1 MRSEKR
7 ILLVEPSFPIPRKS
21 LNHKNFLPIGL
32 LKIASYLKSNGHQV
46 QLVRGERAAE
56 DRGFV
61 PDEIWI
67 TSLFTYWSKYVRES
81 VRYYRT
87 LYQTAKVTV
96 GGIYASLMPEHCKKY
111 TGCDEVYIG
120 VMNEAER
127 FLPEFNL
134 IDGLNS
140 HPIDYQIIHTSRG
153 CIRRCAFCGTWKIE
167 PQFTAKKTI
176 RSEIKYKRIVFY
188 DNNLLAN
195 PNIESVL
202 GELIE
207 LRQKKKILWCES
219 QSGFDGRILLEK
231 PHLGSLLK
239 KAAFRYPRIAW
250 DWTYEKHASV
260 QEQLRI
266 LTASGYSLKD
276 IFVFVLYNW
285 KIPFEEMERKRV
297 KCWKWGVQIAD
308 CRYRPLDQTFDSYHS
323 HRRTQPAGEY
333 YIHRSSGWT
342 DASIRQFRRN
352 IRRQNICVRHG
363 FPFYSNHFEHK
374 QTSRGV
380 MRKVKSMETKKE
392 KIGYLEQNHVSY
404 WLPDTVSSMDT
415 SNNGSTT
422 KVSVSRVIPSVR
434 WTKVELGTKDA
445 QIGLH

>member
-46 QLVRGERAAE
+46 QLVRGERLGE

-127 FLPEFNL
+127 FLPDFSL

-140 HPIDYQIIHTSRG
+140 HPIDYQIVHTSRG
-153 CIRRCAFCGTWKIE
+153 CIRRCTFCGTWKIE
-167 PQFTAKKTI
+167 PRFTAKKTI

-195 PNIESVL
+195 PNIESIL
-202 GELIE
+202 SELIE
-207 LRQKKKILWCES
+207 LRQKKRILWCES
-219 QSGFDGRILLEK
+219 QSGFDGKILVEK

-250 DWTYEKHASV
+250 DWRYEKHLSI

-266 LTASGYSLKD
+266 LTAGGYSLKD
-276 IFVFVLYNW
+276 IFVFMLYNW
-285 KIPFEEMERKRV
+285 KMPFEEMERKRV

-308 CRYRPLDQTFDSYHS
+308 CRYRPLHQTFDSYHS
-323 HRRTQPAGEY
+323 GKKTQLEGEY
-333 YIHRSSGWT
+333 YIHRSGGWT

-363 FPFYSNHFEHK
+363 FSFYSRDSE
-374 QTSRGV
+374 
-380 MRKVKSMETKKE
+380 RKRRKKAVIQAVKSLKTKIE
-392 KIGYLEQNHVSY
+392 KIGYLEKENMSY
-404 WLPDTVSSMDT
+404 WFPDTISSPEYEKAK
-415 SNNGSTT
+415 ST
-422 KVSVSRVIPSVR
+422 K
-434 WTKVELGTKDA
+434 
-445 QIGLH
+445 

>member
-1 MRSEKR
+1 MRSERR
-7 ILLVEPSFPIPRKS
+7 ILLVEPSFPIPCKS

-46 QLVRGERAAE
+46 QLVRGERLAE

-81 VRYYRT
+81 ARYYRT
-87 LYQTAKVTV
+87 LYQNARVIV

-111 TGCDEVYIG
+111 TGCDEVYVG

-127 FLPEFNL
+127 FLPDYSV

-140 HPIDYQIIHTSRG
+140 CPIDYQIVHTSRG
-153 CIRRCAFCGTWKIE
+153 CTRRCAFCGTWKIE

-176 RSEIKYKRIVFY
+176 RSEIKHKRIVFY

-195 PNIESVL
+195 PNIENIL
-202 GELIE
+202 RELIE
-207 LRQKKKILWCES
+207 LRQKKRTIWCES
-219 QSGFDGRILLEK
+219 QSGFDGRLLLEK
-231 PHLGSLLK
+231 PHLASLLK

-250 DWTYEKHASV
+250 DWRYEKHASI

-266 LTASGYSLKD
+266 LTSGGYSFKD
-276 IFVFVLYNW
+276 IFVFMLYNW

-308 CRYRPLDQTFDSYHS
+308 CRYRPLDQTFDNYHS
-323 HRRTQPAGEY
+323 GKRSQLEGEY
-333 YIHRSSGWT
+333 YTHSSGGWT
-342 DASIRQFRRN
+342 DASVRQFRRN

-363 FPFYSNHFEHK
+363 FPFYSSDSE
-374 QTSRGV
+374 
-380 MRKVKSMETKKE
+380 RKRRKKAVIQAVKSLKTKIE
-392 KIGYLEQNHVSY
+392 KIGCLEKENMSY
-404 WLPDTVSSMDT
+404 WFPDTISYPECERAK
-415 SNNGSTT
+415 ST
-422 KVSVSRVIPSVR
+422 KQ
-434 WTKVELGTKDA
+434 E
-445 QIGLH
+445 